1 MSLNIK
7 HSPMFFAYLKLF
19 TGFIFKRIDPQEST
33 KIIQQ
38 TDMGMGIYI
47 PEET

>member
-19 TGFIFKRIDPQEST
+19 SGFIFKRIDDQNSN
-33 KIIQQ
+33 KVII
-38 TDMGMGIYI
+38 
-47 PEET
+47 